1 MKVDELPSVIEMASY
16 TLFVPQ
22 CALGVFFEYRDF
34 KCWAESREE
43 YENVPSPIIP
53 SLKWFFF
60 ALLTVAIF
68 SVGSAYFPV
77 KNNWDESFIE
87 SSSVAWRIFYPA
99 LSWGFQ
105 RYFYYTAFLFQ
116 TGTMVACGF
125 GFNGRYGIY
134 S

>member
-1 MKVDELPSVIEMASY
+1 MASY

-105 RYFYYTAFLFQ
+105 RYFYYTAFLF
-116 TGTMVACGF
+116 
-125 GFNGRYGIY
+125 
-134 S
+134 